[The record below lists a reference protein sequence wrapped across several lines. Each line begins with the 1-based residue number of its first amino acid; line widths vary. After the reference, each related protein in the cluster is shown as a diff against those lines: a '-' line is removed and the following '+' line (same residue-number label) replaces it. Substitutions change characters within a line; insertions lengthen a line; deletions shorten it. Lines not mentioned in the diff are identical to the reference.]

1 MARSKFAR
9 FSEEAQ
15 LDKVK
20 MALHA
25 CKPGNET
32 LKSCAADLN
41 KATVH
46 RLQYHCALT
55 CAALAVAS
63 SCILSEAV
71 IAAFA

>member
-20 MALHA
+20 LLA
-25 CKPGNET
+25 CLPGNET
-32 LKSCAADLN
+32 LRSCAAELS
-41 KATVH
+41 KATVR
-46 RLQYHCALT
+46 RLQYHFALT
-55 CAALAVAS
+55 YAALAVGS

-71 IAAFA
+71 IGAFA